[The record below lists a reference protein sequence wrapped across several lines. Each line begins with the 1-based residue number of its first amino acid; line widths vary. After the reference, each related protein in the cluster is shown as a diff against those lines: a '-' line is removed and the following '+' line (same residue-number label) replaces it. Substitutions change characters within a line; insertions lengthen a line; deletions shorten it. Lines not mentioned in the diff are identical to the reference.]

1 MSFDSFPC
9 SDSHFLCLFGQ
20 MSHTPS
26 NFLPP
31 FLVCLPRLQIEEAEM
46 FSQCEHTPF
55 YLELED
61 PPQIHKDIQ
70 DRSLQW
76 KLLGMKAEWAE

>member
-1 MSFDSFPC
+1 
-9 SDSHFLCLFGQ
+9 
-20 MSHTPS
+20 
-26 NFLPP
+26 
-31 FLVCLPRLQIEEAEM
+31 M
-46 FSQCEHTPF
+46 FSQCEHSPF